1 MAFSRRTFLQ
11 ASTMVGLAGP
21 ALAACAPSTGSSP
34 APFRYGVASGDPD
47 SQSVV
52 LWTRHDPGI
61 AFVTTS
67 RAAPAPARKSKA
79 RSKSR
84 AKNST
89 NVTRSLATVA
99 VPVRWEISQD
109 ESFSNLVGSGEVQAL
124 PERDWTV
131 KVIPTGL
138 AAGTT
143 YYYRFISAQGT
154 SVVGRTKTAPTG
166 PTSALK
172 LGFVACSN
180 FGWGAF
186 HAYRHLANRTDLD
199 AVVHLGDYIYEHAS
213 AGFGDTYGTHR
224 ALDPLG
230 EILSLGDYRRR
241 YALYRTDP
249 DLSELHRLHPMICI
263 WDDHEFANDPK
274 AGGAQNHT
282 PATEGDWFQRVGFAT
297 QAHAEW
303 MPTRVEGDVAYR
315 SLQFGSLATLVLV
328 DRQRRYLF
336 PQPDDGDLYLGRA
349 QAEWLDATLSAA
361 ESTWVILGSPS
372 NFGPNVAGQT
382 GGGWGLRDRT
392 RAINAFRASRSGNLV
407 VAVGDIHK
415 FRAMDIPF
423 VPGQYDPATGAGSAG
438 VEFAVGSV
446 TSPGATDPNP
456 GTQVKY
462 SNGSSRGY
470 TLMTFTGGS
479 VDTEFFG
486 FDDALKTSSQLPA
499 ESRLAGFRVAAG
511 TPHLVPMRNPT

>member
-1 MAFSRRTFLQ
+1 MSLRHFLTLSDLTKQ
-11 ASTMVGLAGP
+11 ELENLIKRASEL
-21 ALAACAPSTGSSP
+21 
-34 APFRYGVASGDPD
+34 
-47 SQSVV
+47 
-52 LWTRHDPGI
+52 
-61 AFVTTS
+61 
-67 RAAPAPARKSKA
+67 RKM
-79 RSKSR
+79 
-84 AKNST
+84 
-89 NVTRSLATVA
+89 
-99 VPVRWEISQD
+99 Q
-109 ESFSNLVGSGEVQAL
+109 
-124 PERDWTV
+124 
-131 KVIPTGL
+131 
-138 AAGTT
+138 
-143 YYYRFISAQGT
+143 
-154 SVVGRTKTAPTG
+154 
-166 PTSALK
+166 
-172 LGFVACSN
+172 
-180 FGWGAF
+180 
-186 HAYRHLANRTDLD
+186 HA
-199 AVVHLGDYIYEHAS
+199 
-213 AGFGDTYGTHR
+213 
-224 ALDPLG
+224 G

-423 VPGQYDPATGAGSAG
+423 VPGQYDRSRLSHIAGSDRSQPRNTG
-438 VEFAVGSV
+438 EVQQWVF
-446 TSPGATDPNP
+446 TRIHTDDLH
-456 GTQVKY
+456 
-462 SNGSSRGY
+462 R
-470 TLMTFTGGS
+470 
-479 VDTEFFG
+479 
-486 FDDALKTSSQLPA
+486 
-499 ESRLAGFRVAAG
+499 RLRRYRILRV
-511 TPHLVPMRNPT
+511 